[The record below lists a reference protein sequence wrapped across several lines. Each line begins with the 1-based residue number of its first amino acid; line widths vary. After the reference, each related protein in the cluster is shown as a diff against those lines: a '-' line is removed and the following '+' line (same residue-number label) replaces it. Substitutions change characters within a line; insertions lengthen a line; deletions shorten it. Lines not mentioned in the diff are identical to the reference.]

1 MRNAF
6 LRLRRCL
13 GSLAAGTGG
22 NPAVEFGLAAPFLIL
37 LAFGAFD
44 YGSAYIEGIRLNGAA
59 RAGIQKV
66 LLDSSSWQDTD
77 EVEQTAL
84 EEYVG
89 HGLTADERAAL
100 PVTATSAA
108 YCSCLDDQSQT
119 LSCSATCPSGPPA
132 HYVRVTLTRS
142 VPLLLPYPW
151 RDADALTVAG
161 EALARAH

>member
-1 MRNAF
+1 MATAL
-6 LRLRRCL
+6 LRLRR
-13 GSLAAGTGG
+13 SFERLAARTGG

-59 RAGIQKV
+59 RAGVQKV

-77 EVEQTAL
+77 EFEQTAL

-89 HGLTADERAAL
+89 HGLTADERQAL

-108 YCSCLDDQSQT
+108 FCSCLDDQSQT

-132 HYVRVTLTRS
+132 RYVRVTLTRNVS
-142 VPLLLPYPW
+142 LTLPYPW
-151 RDADALTVAG
+151 RDGDTMTVAG
-161 EALARAH
+161 EALARVH